1 MSLKNICRIPRS
13 WNLEEYRRHTCHDGS
28 HLHLSRAQ
36 VLPFENKGLVIWLKH
51 PTSPHDSGVCVIV
64 DRMQDL
70 DSLEWLGSPMNTG
83 LSSRVGEYLAVEIYR
98 KRIWANVMLAEIT
111 GSRSRSSEEIES

>member
-1 MSLKNICRIPRS
+1 
-13 WNLEEYRRHTCHDGS
+13 
-28 HLHLSRAQ
+28 LSRSQ

-51 PTSPHDSGVCVIV
+51 PSSPHDSGVCVIV
-64 DRMQDL
+64 ERMKEI

-98 KRIWANVMLAEIT
+98 KRVWASVMLSEIT
-111 GSRSRSSEEIES
+111 GSRARSEETIDLATGGIVENLEQ